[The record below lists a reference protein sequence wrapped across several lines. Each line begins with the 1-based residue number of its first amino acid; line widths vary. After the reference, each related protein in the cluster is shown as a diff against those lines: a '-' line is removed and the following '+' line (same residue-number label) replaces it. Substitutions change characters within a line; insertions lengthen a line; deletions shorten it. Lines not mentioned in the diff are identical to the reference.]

1 MNLQIESRNV
11 DMTPRWKTEIEQ
23 RMDGLQVGHDDM
35 IHGRVTL
42 TKNLHHK
49 KDARVAEAFVLVT
62 LPRRHTVTARKE
74 EKTFEEAI
82 RAVFSA
88 VEIELHKYRDK
99 RGTTDLRT
107 EPIPPLRGVIS
118 KLFPQEGYGFILQE
132 GGGEVYFCKNALR
145 GLDFQ
150 DLNDARKSCLMQLQ
164 EKRGNTPP
172 SYWSPRLLAIR
183 DGTMAGPVY
192 PHKAEGAGR
201 FKKSAPISDR

>member
-1 MNLQIESRNV
+1 MDLQIESRNI

-23 RMDGLQVGHDDM
+23 RMEGLQAGHDDM

-82 RAVFSA
+82 RAAFSA
-88 VEIELHKYRDK
+88 VEIELQKYRDK
-99 RGTTDLRT
+99 RGATDFRT
-107 EPIPPLRGVIS
+107 EPIPPWRGVIS

-132 GGGEVYFCKNALR
+132 GGGEVYFHKNALR
-145 GLDFQ
+145 GRDFQ
-150 DLNDARKSCLMQLQ
+150 HLNDGTEVMFNAAPG
-164 EKRGNTPP
+164 EKGEHATVVLATPGPSEIRG
-172 SYWSPRLLAIR
+172 
-183 DGTMAGPVY
+183 GTHG
-192 PHKAEGAGR
+192 
-201 FKKSAPISDR
+201 